1 LKFHALIPIKD
12 HSERVPGKNFRMLL
26 GKPLWEHIVST
37 LTGMDEVVSININTD
52 SPRFSVQT
60 LEPYPKVRIIVR
72 PPGLCGDFV
81 PTNKLFAHDLSLIPD
96 DGLPFLQTHTTN
108 PLLTA
113 ETLRRAFAQFTHKAS
128 CGSAD
133 SLFSVT
139 PYFARFYRRDLSPVN
154 HDPHILLRTQDLD
167 PLLEENSNF
176 YLFTRSSFASTGA
189 RIGAR
194 PALFEMDR
202 LEATDIDDE
211 ASWLLAE
218 ALLRLRLEGRW
229 YGLAS

>member
-1 LKFHALIPIKD
+1 VNFHALLPIKD
-12 HSERVPGKNFRMLL
+12 HSERVPGKNFKPLL
-26 GKPLWEHIVST
+26 GKPLWEHVVAT
-37 LTGMDEVVSININTD
+37 LHAMDEVVTIHIDTD
-52 SPRFSVQT
+52 SQRFTAEV
-60 LEPYPKVRIIVR
+60 LAPYPKVRIIPR
-72 PPGLCGDFV
+72 PMELCGDFV
-81 PTNKLFAHDLSLIPD
+81 ATNKLFAHDLTEIAD
-96 DGLPFLQTHTTN
+96 DGLPLLQTHTTN

-113 ETLRRAFAQFTHKAS
+113 GTLRRSFQQFDDALKA
-128 CGSAD
+128 GHAD

-139 PYFARFYRRDLSPVN
+139 PYFARFYRRDLTAIN
-154 HDPHILLRTQDLD
+154 HDPKALLRTQDLD

-176 YLFTRSSFASTGA
+176 YLFTRASFAATGA

-218 ALLRLRLEGRW
+218 ALLKMKADGRW
-229 YGLAS
+229 GN